1 MKRFIKISIA
11 LATVVLPACDAL
23 DTKMDLSMTDEMMD
37 TRYYQMFDWGYRVY
51 EYIPYGFSAIDGNLF
66 AGVTDEAQYVTTV
79 SSTQRFNEG
88 SWNIYTNPDEK
99 YSSYFNGIY
108 AAHNYLDKSV
118 DYKYILGRNRDTLTS
133 NGYDS
138 YYRDI
143 DDVKRLRAESHV
155 LKAYYY
161 LELLK
166 RYGGVP
172 IINKAYSDPA
182 EANLP
187 RGTVDDVID
196 LIVNEIESVKLDLVI
211 DWNAISQSDRDGR
224 ITRGVALAI
233 KSRALLYAASPLFN
247 PENDKTKWE
256 KAASAAY
263 EVMNMN
269 LYSLDPSYQKLF
281 TTDYTNTSPET
292 IWAIRQGATNDF
304 ERANYPIGT
313 PGGGSGI
320 CPTQNLVDAYEYKGE
335 QTDDPY
341 ENRDPRFYYTIVR
354 NGDSW
359 NGRTM
364 EIYPGG
370 TDDPSNTNASPTGYY
385 LRKFLNENLNLTNDA
400 AEIRSWIVFRYAE
413 ILLNFAEAMNEAY
426 GPDDAHGYGMT
437 AREAV
442 NAVRARADVGMPPVD
457 VPSGDVAAMR
467 DAIKHERQIEFAFED
482 HRWWDLRRWE
492 DAGDVLNSPVR
503 GVRVTQDGDG
513 FQYTYFDVA
522 NRVFEAPKMNLYP
535 IAQEEIVKSGN
546 VLTQNPGW

>member
-1 MKRFIKISIA
+1 MKRFIEISLA
-11 LATVVLPACDAL
+11 LATVLLPACDAL
-23 DTKMDLSMTDEMMD
+23 DTRMDLSMTDEMMD

-457 VPSGDVAAMR
+457 
-467 DAIKHERQIEFAFED
+467 
-482 HRWWDLRRWE
+482 
-492 DAGDVLNSPVR
+492 AG
-503 GVRVTQDGDG
+503 
-513 FQYTYFDVA
+513 
-522 NRVFEAPKMNLYP
+522 
-535 IAQEEIVKSGN
+535 
-546 VLTQNPGW
+546 

>member
-161 LELLK
+161 LELMK

-341 ENRDPRFYYTIVR
+341 ENRDPRF
-354 NGDSW
+354 
-359 NGRTM
+359 
-364 EIYPGG
+364 
-370 TDDPSNTNASPTGYY
+370 
-385 LRKFLNENLNLTNDA
+385 
-400 AEIRSWIVFRYAE
+400 
-413 ILLNFAEAMNEAY
+413 
-426 GPDDAHGYGMT
+426 
-437 AREAV
+437 
-442 NAVRARADVGMPPVD
+442 
-457 VPSGDVAAMR
+457 
-467 DAIKHERQIEFAFED
+467 
-482 HRWWDLRRWE
+482 
-492 DAGDVLNSPVR
+492 
-503 GVRVTQDGDG
+503 
-513 FQYTYFDVA
+513 
-522 NRVFEAPKMNLYP
+522 
-535 IAQEEIVKSGN
+535 
-546 VLTQNPGW
+546 